1 MKRVFVAIGGGE
13 LRTKSTLPI
22 DRAIA
27 DIAKQRA
34 GERRAN
40 ALFLPTASHDSLPY
54 FNTFRKTYTSELGLK
69 ADVVLLT
76 KKDVPLA
83 KNAAKI
89 ACADLIY
96 LGGGDTLHLLDVLKA
111 TDVDRMLIDAYNRG
125 AVLCGLSAGAI
136 CWFRRMYSD
145 VDITRGNSSQY
156 SLYDGMG
163 LIDGLVCPHYNHR
176 QADFDA
182 VVVKNKQTAYAI
194 EDDAAILFYDES
206 PALALS
212 SGGKSYLLKAGHSG
226 LQKQLFT
233 TAANEQ

>member
-1 MKRVFVAIGGGE
+1 MERVFVAIGGGE

-22 DRAIA
+22 DRAMA
-27 DIAKQRA
+27 DIAQQRA
-34 GERRAN
+34 GQRRAN

-96 LGGGDTLHLLDVLKA
+96 LGGGDTLNLIDVLQA
-111 TDVDRMLIDAYNRG
+111 TGVDRMLIDAYNRG
-125 AVLCGLSAGAI
+125 AVLCGLSAGGI
-136 CWFRRMYSD
+136 CWFKQMYSD
-145 VDITRGNSSQY
+145 VDITRGDSDSY
-156 SLYDGMG
+156 SLYNGMG

-176 QADFDA
+176 AADFDA
-182 VVVKNKQTAYAI
+182 VVSDDNLSAYAI
-194 EDDAAILFYDES
+194 EDDAAILFRNER

-212 SGGKSYLLKAGHSG
+212 SGGKSFLLHATQGG
-226 LQKQLFT
+226 LQKQLFVG
-233 TAANEQ
+233 

>member
-1 MKRVFVAIGGGE
+1 MERVFVAIGGGE

-22 DRAIA
+22 DKAIA

-34 GERRAN
+34 GQRRAN

-69 ADVVLLT
+69 ADVALLT

-89 ACADLIY
+89 ASADLIY
-96 LGGGDTLHLLDVLKA
+96 LGGGDTLHLIDVLQA
-111 TDVDRMLIDAYNRG
+111 TGADRMLIEAYNRG

-136 CWFRRMYSD
+136 CWFSRMYSD
-145 VDITRGNSSQY
+145 ADITAGNGNEY
-156 SLYDGMG
+156 SLYNGMG

-176 QADFDA
+176 QQDFDA
-182 VVVKNKQTAYAI
+182 LVGKDSLSAYAI
-194 EDDAAILFYDES
+194 EDDAAILFYNES
-206 PALALS
+206 PVLALTA
-212 SGGKSYLLKAGHSG
+212 GGKSYLLHATPNR
-226 LQKQLFT
+226 LQKQPFAET
-233 TAANEQ
+233 